1 MTDKELRRLGRQELL
16 ELLLEQREENEAL
29 RQQVQDMEIQ
39 LADRQIHLTEAGT
52 MAEAALKLNGVFEAA
67 DRAVRQYLQSVRRA
81 QEEGTL
87 RHG

>member
-1 MTDKELRRLGRQELL
+1 MTDKELRRLCRQELL

-29 RQQVQDMEIQ
+29 RQQRCRTWRSSWRP
-39 LADRQIHLTEAGT
+39 ADPPDRSGDHGGSRPEAQR
-52 MAEAALKLNGVFEAA
+52 VFEAA

>member
-29 RQQVQDMEIQ
+29 RQQVQDLEIQ

-67 DRAVRQYLQSVRRA
+67 DRAVRLYLQRVRRA